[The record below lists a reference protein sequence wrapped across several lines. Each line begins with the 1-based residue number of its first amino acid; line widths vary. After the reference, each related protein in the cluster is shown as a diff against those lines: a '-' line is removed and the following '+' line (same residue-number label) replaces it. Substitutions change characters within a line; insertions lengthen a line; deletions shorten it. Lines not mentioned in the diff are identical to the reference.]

1 MTNLTESSAQCS
13 PALPPASSM
22 HLLVRLKAKDEGWFL
37 FQQPFS
43 CFQLAVLNRL
53 LCLCYWKAINC
64 VSIYEQTRYLLSL
77 QCVCQEAIV
86 FLCQFNGLRH
96 TWVYKRHRIITL
108 CIERTLTWC
117 LFFPQSLFIPMVFL
131 AVCKLIISMLCN
143 WAGFALIFPVILF
156 LCMLFF
162 LWCFQS
168 LKIIMHFIVPVIE
181 LSFFLF
187 IPASF
192 FTFPWHVA
200 VCFYKCVCVCTDIC
214 GCVCQYL
221 QRIWKR
227 ASGRWRGSSCNWR
240 ETWRLSP
247 PPMTKTTC
255 SLLKWL
261 YPLHKHAFTH
271 QSRELFNGFTVMNQ
285 MIQKLE
291 EFMFSFNSAVLQRV
305 AKSRLS

>member
-181 LSFFLF
+181 LSFFCLF
-187 IPASF
+187 LLLSSHFLDTWLCA
-192 FTFPWHVA
+192 FTNVY
-200 VCFYKCVCVCTDIC
+200 VSVLIYVDVCVSIC
-214 GCVCQYL
+214 RESGKEPQADGEAAAATGERPGDFL
-221 QRIWKR
+221 LPRWPKR
-227 ASGRWRGSSCNWR
+227 HV
-240 ETWRLSP
+240 
-247 PPMTKTTC
+247 
-255 SLLKWL
+255 L
-261 YPLHKHAFTH
+261 Y
-271 QSRELFNGFTVMNQ
+271 
-285 MIQKLE
+285 
-291 EFMFSFNSAVLQRV
+291 
-305 AKSRLS
+305 